1 MVNVAKEKEEF
12 LCKYNL
18 GIGCDEYEKCGNCGW
33 NPEVNEKRRD
43 LLHEVPDYDTG
54 GDFDE

>member
-1 MVNVAKEKEEF
+1 MINVAKEEY

-18 GIGCDEYEKCGNCGW
+18 GISCDEYDKCANCGW
-33 NPEVNEKRRD
+33 NPEVNEKRRN